1 VRAREAPL
9 IGKTISHYRMLR
21 KLGGGGMGV
30 VYEAEDT
37 RLGRSVALKFLP
49 EALSQDP
56 QALERF
62 QREARAASA
71 LNHPG
76 ICAVYDIGEADGQQ
90 FIALERMEG
99 ATLKHRI
106 QGKPLPVE
114 ALLELAIQIADA
126 LEAAHAKGIVHRDI
140 KPANVFVTEREQAK
154 LLDFGLAMLGTDR
167 KTLPD
172 GEVSRL
178 PTSSTPAEH
187 LTSPG
192 TVMGTIAY
200 MSPEQALG
208 KALDART
215 DLFSFGA
222 VLYEMATGRLPFDGT
237 TAAALFDAILNRE
250 PIPPTQVNPAL
261 PPEMERIIGKALE
274 KDREVRY
281 QSARDVLADLK
292 RLKRDSASGR
302 VSQASGVAAVVT
314 TPVVLARPRRT
325 RLALAALGLAVAVG
339 GLAFAVWR
347 ASPRRPPKIT
357 GSTQITNDRL
367 YKSAPVTD
375 GSRLYFSASRSLGD
389 SPGERF
395 LAQVA
400 TTGGETVTLAPGIAD
415 IMDLSPNGTEL
426 LVGRYKGDNV
436 DEEDVW
442 VRPVLG
448 GTPRRL
454 GDVRTGGISFG
465 GAWSPDGARIAYTR
479 GSELRLARS
488 DGTESRTL
496 VTAGGRPSSPRW
508 SPDGRRIG
516 YSVQDGKT
524 GVSTLWEVNADGSR
538 PREVLPGWKGAPS
551 SCCGSWTPDGRY
563 FVFTAVGNL
572 WALRE
577 EQGLFKKS
585 RSEPVQLT
593 FGPIRFGP
601 PVPSR
606 DGRRLFAVGT
616 HPRGELARLDPR
628 SREFVPYLSGLSA
641 EGVAFSKDGAWMAYV
656 TFPEGDLWRSRAD
669 GTERLQL
676 TFPPLRAYL
685 PSWSPDG
692 KEIVFFGGA
701 APSRSHVYV
710 IPVAGGAP
718 RRTTKQEQREADP
731 SWSPDGGR
739 LVFGSA
745 KGDETSLTSLVIRL
759 LDRSTG
765 EVSDL
770 PGSEGLF
777 SPRFSPDGRQV
788 VALSSDSLRLMLFDF
803 GAGKWTEL
811 YAGRLG
817 YPSWSRDGRYVYF
830 DTGADVRRVRI
841 ADAHV
846 EVVASLAGVGRVFSL
861 VGQWL
866 GLAPDDSLLVLRD
879 VGTHEIYALDWDAP

>member
-1 VRAREAPL
+1 L
-9 IGKTISHYRMLR
+9 IGKTVSHYRILR

-76 ICAVYDIGEADGQQ
+76 ICAVYDIGEGEGQH

-114 ALLELAIQIADA
+114 VLVDLAIQIADA
-126 LEAAHAKGIVHRDI
+126 LDAAHAKGIVHRDI

-154 LLDFGLAMLGTDR
+154 LLDFGLAMLEPDR
-167 KTLPD
+167 KALPD
-172 GEVSRL
+172 GEVSSL
-178 PTSSTPAEH
+178 PTSSTPPEH

-192 TVMGTIAY
+192 TVMGTMAY
-200 MSPEQALG
+200 MSPEQARG
-208 KALDART
+208 QALDART

-222 VLYEMATGRLPFDGT
+222 VLYEMATGRLPFDGA
-237 TAAALFDAILNRE
+237 TAAVLFDAILNRD
-250 PIPPTQVNPAL
+250 PIPPTQANPAL
-261 PPEMERIIGKALE
+261 PAEMERIIGKALE

-281 QSARDVLADLK
+281 QSARDLLADLK

-302 VSQASGVAAVVT
+302 ASQASGIAPAVA
-314 TPVVLARPRRT
+314 TPVVVARPRRT
-325 RLALAALGLAVAVG
+325 RLALAALGLAIALCGV
-339 GLAFAVWR
+339 AFAIWR
-347 ASPRRPPKIT
+347 AAPRHPPRIT

-367 YKSAPVTD
+367 YKSSPVTD

-389 SPGERF
+389 SPSERF

-426 LVGRYKGDNV
+426 LVGTYKGDNV

-454 GDVRTGGISFG
+454 GDVRTGGVSFG
-465 GAWSPDGARIAYTR
+465 GAWSPDGEKIAYTL
-479 GSELRLARS
+479 GSELRVARS
-488 DGTESRTL
+488 NGTESRTL
-496 VTAGGRPSSPRW
+496 VTAGGLPSSPRW

-516 YSVQDGKT
+516 YSVQDAKT
-524 GVSTLWEVNADGSR
+524 GVRTLWEVNADGSR
-538 PREVLPGWKGAPS
+538 PREGLPGWKGAPS
-551 SCCGSWTPDGRY
+551 ACCGSWTPDGRY
-563 FVFTAVGNL
+563 FVFNGGGNL

-593 FGPIRFGP
+593 FGPIRFGT

-606 DGRRLFAVGT
+606 DGTRLFAVGT
-616 HPRGELARLDPR
+616 QPRGELARLDPR
-628 SREFVPYLSGLSA
+628 SGELVPYLSGLSA
-641 EGVAFSKDGAWMAYV
+641 EGVAFSKDGRWIAYV
-656 TFPEGDLWRSRAD
+656 TFPEGNLWRSRAD

-676 TFPPLRAYL
+676 TFPPLRVYL

-701 APSRSHVYV
+701 TPSRSHVYV

-731 SWSPDGGR
+731 SWSRDGRR

-745 KGDETSLTSLVIRL
+745 TGNETSLTSLVIRL

-841 ADAHV
+841 ADGHV
-846 EVVASLAGVGRVFSL
+846 EVVASLVGVGRVFSP